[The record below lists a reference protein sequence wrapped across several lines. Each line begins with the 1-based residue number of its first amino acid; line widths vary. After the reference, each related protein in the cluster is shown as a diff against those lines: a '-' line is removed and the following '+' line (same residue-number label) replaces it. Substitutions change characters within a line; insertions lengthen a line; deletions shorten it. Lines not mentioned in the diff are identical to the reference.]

1 MEDPKQNAGD
11 SAARPQARWWAGYPF
26 AVLVLLIALG
36 LVVGVWKDWR
46 ERELAQAREQ
56 FGQHAGRI
64 ADLIQQRL
72 DEYELTLRGGA
83 AMVAAVQWPAPAH
96 WHSYVSGLSLATRY
110 PAVLGLGF
118 AAYVD
123 PAGLARLQLLMRDAG
138 AGHYT
143 VRPPGV
149 RPAYGP
155 IVYLEP
161 ATADNRQ
168 TIGYDMYSE
177 PVRRAAMLAALESG
191 RTRLSGMVYLLQD
204 HGRRIP
210 GLLLY
215 HPVYAGDLP
224 PQTVAARRA
233 AMKGWVYLPF
243 RVHTMVQAATA
254 GARGSERLRIVD
266 VSDAAPQVLYEDPGI
281 DTDNAFA
288 LSLPLEVDGR
298 RWRLDFYSGPAAS
311 AVPGLASL
319 NWLLAAGIAISLLL
333 FAIVW
338 SLAGTQARAQRIAS
352 AMTAS
357 LRRSEER
364 FRTAIQHSPIGKA
377 LLDAQG
383 RVLEVNDA
391 FERLVGRPAAQLL
404 GHPLAGVL
412 AGADPHSREAAL
424 QALAAGTVARAT
436 VALRRADGDLRHVQ
450 LVAAPLP
457 GRGEGE
463 AAQLVQVD
471 DITERVRAEQEVQA
485 LNRSLEARVAARTR
499 ALREAN
505 RELESFAYSVSHD
518 LRAPLRS
525 IEGFSRILLEKQAAA
540 LDATGRDYLQ
550 RVRNATARMG
560 ELIEALLK
568 LSRIGRG
575 ELKPEEV
582 DLSALAADVVAGLR
596 ESRPGHAPE
605 VAIQPGLRAQGDRA
619 LLRNLLDNLIGNAWK
634 FTRDA
639 AAPRIAFGAEY
650 GPDGLPEF
658 FVRDNGAGFDPAYA
672 DKLFQPFQRLHSQDQ
687 FEGHGIGLASV
698 KRIVERHGGH
708 LRAEG
713 APGQGATF
721 FFTLAPDPHDAH

>member
-1 MEDPKQNAGD
+1 M
-11 SAARPQARWWAGYPF
+11 
-26 AVLVLLIALG
+26 
-36 LVVGVWKDWR
+36 
-46 ERELAQAREQ
+46 
-56 FGQHAGRI
+56 
-64 ADLIQQRL
+64 
-72 DEYELTLRGGA
+72 
-83 AMVAAVQWPAPAH
+83 
-96 WHSYVSGLSLATRY
+96 
-110 PAVLGLGF
+110 
-118 AAYVD
+118 
-123 PAGLARLQLLMRDAG
+123 
-138 AGHYT
+138 
-143 VRPPGV
+143 

-161 ATADNRQ
+161 ATADNRL

-177 PVRRAAMLAALESG
+177 PVRHAAMLAALESG

-383 RVLEVNDA
+383 RVLEVNEA

-525 IEGFSRILLEKQAAA
+525 IEGFSRILMEKQAAA

-639 AAPRIAFGAEY
+639 AAPRIVFGAEA

-713 APGQGATF
+713 APGQGAAF